1 MQKHLVSLHWE
12 GVFFVYLLKKEKIMT
27 DGVSDKKFYIT
38 TAIAYPNG
46 KPHMGHAL
54 EIIIADVLARSYR
67 LMGEDVEFQTWTD
80 EHGIKNRRTAQQKWK
95 EIHNFLDENVDAFKN
110 LYQEL
115 KISYTTFIRT
125 SDEKLHYTGAQN
137 LWTEIAENQDLEKKS
152 FEGLYCESCEA
163 FKTEKD
169 LVDGKCPDHPT
180 KKIEKIQEEN
190 YFFKLSKYKDK
201 ITEFIQTDRY
211 KIYPDSRK
219 SEILAFLEDARDVSF
234 SRQKTAL
241 PRGVPVPNDPDH
253 VMYVRCD
260 ALSNY
265 LTGQGYGH
273 NNDWKTTRPADIHII
288 GKDILRFHAAFWP
301 AMLYSANISLPK
313 TLLAHGFLTLN
324 GKKMSKS
331 TGNVIDPMEPIQK
344 YGRDAVVFNL
354 LYDVALTDDGD
365 FSMER
370 LDGVYNSMLIG
381 AWGNLVNRV
390 TKLGQKWGVT
400 VWNLGEQHDRFLDYS
415 LDHYFWNIKR
425 FNTKKA
431 LEQRY
436 KLVQKANE
444 FITVQEPWKKYK
456 EESSRDQAIKDI
468 EFLLYVVKN
477 LAILS
482 SPILVD
488 GFTKLQSILW
498 NEELSQIN
506 TTWNIDTKKLRECF
520 LKKQFS
526 VHLDPQIIYPRI
538 EE

>member
-1 MQKHLVSLHWE
+1 
-12 GVFFVYLLKKEKIMT
+12 MT
-27 DGVSDKKFYIT
+27 ETGIEKKFYIT
-38 TAIAYPNG
+38 TAIAYPNA

-67 LMGEDVEFQTWTD
+67 LMGNDVEFQTWTD
-80 EHGIKNRRTAQQKWK
+80 EHGIKNRRTAK
-95 EIHNFLDENVDAFKN
+95 EQGKEVHEFLDENVSAFQQM
-110 LYQEL
+110 YSVL
-115 KISYTTFIRT
+115 KISHNVFLRT
-125 SDEKLHYTGAQN
+125 SDEKLHYPGAQK
-137 LWTEIAENQDLEKKS
+137 LWTELYENGDLEKRA
-152 FEGLYCESCEA
+152 FEWLYCESCES

-169 LVDGKCPDHPT
+169 LVDGKCPDHPN
-180 KKIEKIQEEN
+180 KEIEKIQEEN
-190 YFFKLSKYKDK
+190 YFFKLAKYKDK
-201 ITEFIQTDRY
+201 VSEFIKTDRY
-211 KIYPDSRK
+211 KIYPDTRK
-219 SEILAFLEDARDVSF
+219 AEILSFLEDARDVSF

-241 PRGVPVPNDPDH
+241 PRGVPVPNDEDH
-253 VMYVRCD
+253 VMYVWCD

-265 LTGQGYGH
+265 LTGQGYGL
-273 NNDWKTTRPADIHII
+273 NDDWKAIWPADIHII

-390 TKLGQKWGVT
+390 TNLGKKWGIT
-400 VWNLGEQHDRFLDYS
+400 EWNVWEHHDWFLDYS
-415 LDHYFWNIKR
+415 LDHYFGNIKR

-436 KLVQKANE
+436 KFVQKANE
-444 FITVQEPWKKYK
+444 FITIQEPWKKYK
-456 EESSRDQAIKDI
+456 DEATKDQAIKDI
-468 EFLLYVVKN
+468 QFLLYVVKN

-482 SPILVD
+482 SAILVD
-488 GFTKLQSILW
+488 GFAKIQEIFWNADLQA
-498 NEELSQIN
+498 
-506 TTWNIDTKKLRECF
+506 IDTTKMIDNKQLRTLF
-520 LKKQFS
+520 LAKQFD
-526 VHLDPQIIYPRI
+526 VNLNPQIIYPRV